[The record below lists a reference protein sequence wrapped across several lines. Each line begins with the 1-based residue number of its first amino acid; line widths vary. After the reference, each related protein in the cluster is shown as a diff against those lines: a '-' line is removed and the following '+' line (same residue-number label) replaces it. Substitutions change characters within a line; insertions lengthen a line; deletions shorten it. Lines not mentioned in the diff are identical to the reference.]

1 MKLTNGKMDGFDVA
15 VYQKNLDITN
25 TPGGFVFVKATQ
37 GTWYQSPTFVSQYK
51 AAVDSGK
58 LVGIYHYSE
67 GSDYVKE
74 VDFYLSVVGDR
85 LGNAVLALDE
95 EGTSNPI
102 FGTSK
107 MVSYVTNWMREVYK
121 RTGIKPILYMSKS
134 VFRSYDWS
142 ALKNEGYKIWVAQ
155 YASNDTTGYQSE
167 PWTDDKGWGA
177 FDISDV
183 AIYQYSSK
191 GRIGNYNANLDL
203 DKAFVDKDEWM
214 AMAGLKKPTE
224 AENEPVSTIPEKQYI
239 RIDPQTAVINLLLAE
254 LGYQEKKSN
263 AWLDR
268 KHTNAGGNNW
278 TKYARDMHK
287 VYPATMDNNPIPW
300 CDAFC
305 DWIMYKLFGVSTARS
320 LIGQYDDY
328 TVASANQY
336 IKMGGWVTHDFEP
349 GDQVFFSN
357 NDKVSGIYHTGFF
370 WKYEDGKTYTIEGN
384 TSGSNSGS
392 VIADG
397 GSVCIRS
404 YPRVPNK
411 IVGAGRPKWDLV
423 GDILVECPEYH
434 ALAKNA
440 SGAAVRAVQTVVGAK
455 VDGNFGP
462 ATEYAVKTFQMKHG
476 ISDTGVVGDT
486 TWPVILS
493 KVMISTGFPELE
505 IGSQGPAVRFLQAV
519 IGANADGVFGN
530 MTQVSLKKW
539 QKCHN
544 LAADG
549 ICGAKTWE
557 AVKGELK

>member
-15 VYQKNLDITN
+15 VYQKNLDIAN

-67 GSDYVKE
+67 GSDYIKE

-121 RTGIKPILYMSKS
+121 RTGIKPILYMSKN
-134 VFRSYDWS
+134 VFRSYNWS

-177 FDISDV
+177 FDTSDV

-191 GRIGNYNANLDL
+191 GRIGGYGANLDL
-203 DKAFVDKDEWM
+203 DKAFVDKAEWM
-214 AMAGLKKPTE
+214 SMAGAKTPTGADE
-224 AENEPVSTIPEKQYI
+224 APSTTIPEKNYI

-287 VYPATMDNNPIPW
+287 IYPATMDNNPIPW

-305 DWIMYKLFGVSTARS
+305 DWIFYTLFGVSTARS
-320 LIGQYDDY
+320 LLGQFDDY

-349 GDQVFFSN
+349 GDQVFFSS
-357 NDKVSGIYHTGFF
+357 NDKVSGIYHTGIF

-411 IVGAGRPKWDLV
+411 IVGAGRPKWNIV
-423 GDILVECPEYH
+423 GDILVECPEVKTLVYDS
-434 ALAKNA
+434 
-440 SGAAVRAVQTVVGAK
+440 SGPAVK
-455 VDGNFGP
+455 VLQAITGSTPDGHFGP
-462 ATEYAVKTFQMKHG
+462 KTKAALEAFQNNNGIAVTG
-476 ISDTGVVGDT
+476 ICDAT
-486 TWPVILS
+486 TWPVIFS
-493 KVMISTGFPELE
+493 KGMISTGWPKLE
-505 IGSQGPAVRFLQAV
+505 IGSKGNAVKVMQAV
-519 IGANADGVFGN
+519 VGAGVDGSFGNESDKCVRNYQKKKGLVVDGVCGY
-530 MTQVSLKKW
+530 MTWLSIMGDLK
-539 QKCHN
+539 
-544 LAADG
+544 
-549 ICGAKTWE
+549 
-557 AVKGELK
+557 